1 METSEETLANF
12 HVKIGSSKFC
22 LVYLHSEKARFCTDH
37 HFSVTVSNA

>member
-12 HVKIGSSKFC
+12 QIGSSKFC
-22 LVYLHSEKARFCTDH
+22 LVYLHSGKARFCTDR